1 MHAIILNRKNYFL
14 NIGIILLLV
23 AFSTSFAHG
32 NNRGKAEA
40 KVGDKSISIDYG
52 RPEWGKTDRLAQAPE
67 GFVWRMGKDKA
78 THLKTD
84 VRLAFGDYVIP
95 AGTYSL
101 FMRHVG
107 GEKWELIVNE
117 QTGQWGTNYDKK
129 RDLFAIPMKMKK
141 GEKAVEKM
149 TIKIG
154 VNEAGIGKFGLIWGP
169 YIIATKFN
177 VVVN

>member
-1 MHAIILNRKNYFL
+1 MFAIFLNRRNYFL
-14 NIGIILLLV
+14 NMCLFILLIT
-23 AFSTSFAHG
+23 FSTSFAHG
-32 NNRGKAEA
+32 NKRGNASV

-52 RPEWGKTDRLAQAPE
+52 RPVWGKTDRLAQAPA

-84 VRLAFGDYVIP
+84 VRLVFGEYVIP

-129 RDLFAIPMKMKK
+129 RDLFAIAMKMKK
-141 GEKAVEKM
+141 TEKAVEKM
-149 TIKIG
+149 TIELA
-154 VNEAGIGKFGLIWGP
+154 VNEAGKGKFGLLWGP
-169 YIIATKFN
+169 YVIAAKFK
-177 VVVN
+177 VAGK